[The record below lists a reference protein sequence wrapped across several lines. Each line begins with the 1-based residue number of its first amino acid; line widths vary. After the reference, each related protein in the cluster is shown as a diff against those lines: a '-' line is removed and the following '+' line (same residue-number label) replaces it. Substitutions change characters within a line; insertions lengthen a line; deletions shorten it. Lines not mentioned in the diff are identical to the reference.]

1 MERNYDVIVLGGGP
15 AGLTAGIYL
24 GRARVKTLIV
34 DSGSLGGQMIMTYA
48 LANYP
53 GVRQASGRDIAMTMK
68 AQAEG
73 FGCDF
78 LSNVEVRRLE
88 LAGPEKSVEIED
100 EGTFTAPAVIIATG
114 GVPRTLGLPSE
125 AAFKGRGVSYCATCD
140 GEFFTGKHVVAIGGG
155 NSAIEESVA
164 LAQYVASVTVVH
176 EFDHFQAQPFAVEEA
191 RKNPKLRFLME
202 QDIREFVGGE
212 TLEKVVVSHKRT
224 GEVTEIPASG
234 AFIFIGYVPNTSMFR
249 GHVALNDHGEILT
262 DEAMRTNVPGVFAA
276 GDSRVKRYRQIT
288 TAVADGTIAAL
299 SATEYLRDQTQRPE
313 GATTAGKGL
322 AQDPARDQHAD
333 IASG

>member
-1 MERNYDVIVLGGGP
+1 MAQHYDAIVLGGGP

-48 LANYP
+48 VANYP
-53 GVRQASGRDIAMTMK
+53 GVLEASGREIAMTMK
-68 AQAEG
+68 AQATQ
-73 FGCDF
+73 FGCD
-78 LSNVEVRRLE
+78 LLANVEVLRIDLS
-88 LAGPEKSVEIED
+88 GPEKVVEIED
-100 EGTFTAPAVIIATG
+100 EGTFTASAVIVATG

-125 AAFKGRGVSYCATCD
+125 ATFKGRGISYCATCD
-140 GEFFTGKHVVAIGGG
+140 GDFFTGKHVVAIGGG
-155 NSAIEESVA
+155 NSAIEEAVA
-164 LAQYVASVTVVH
+164 LSKYAASVTVVH
-176 EFDHFQAQPFAVEEA
+176 EFDHFQAHPFAVEEA

-234 AFIFIGYVPNTSMFR
+234 AFIFIGYVPNTAMLR
-249 GHVALNDHGEILT
+249 GQVALNDRGEILA
-262 DEAMRTNVPGVFAA
+262 DEVMRTNVAGVFAA
-276 GDSRVKRYRQIT
+276 GDSRLKRYRQIT

-299 SATEYLRDQTQRPE
+299 SATEYLRAEEQAREP
-313 GATTAGKGL
+313 L
-322 AQDPARDQHAD
+322 AAV
-333 IASG
+333 AS